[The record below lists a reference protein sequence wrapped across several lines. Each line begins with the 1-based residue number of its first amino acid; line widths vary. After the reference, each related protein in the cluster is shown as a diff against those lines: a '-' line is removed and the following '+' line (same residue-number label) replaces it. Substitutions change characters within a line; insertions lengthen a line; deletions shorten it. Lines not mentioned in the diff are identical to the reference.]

1 MENKRKYVIK
11 KILNSKI
18 LNYFGISIIN
28 LDFLLYVSHY
38 KWIFKIF
45 KIPYFKINFLQSDI
59 NQIDKKIISRI
70 KKSYSISMSSKQ
82 GQNISGLWDYDLNQP
97 VENSCVFYCTNSY
110 RILVLFYGPNYRLK
124 PFPPKEDRGG
134 IYYHPY
140 LDGELP

>member
-1 MENKRKYVIK
+1 MENKRKYLVK

-70 KKSYSISMSSKQ
+70 KESYSISISSKEE
-82 GQNISGLWDYDLNQP
+82 QNISGMWDYDLNQYYY
-97 VENSCVFYCTNSY
+97 EIHDS
-110 RILVLFYGPNYRLK
+110 ILNKDWRYEIFGQFAKQLISGKLSLQWSINEQKINL
-124 PFPPKEDRGG
+124 
-134 IYYHPY
+134 
-140 LDGELP
+140 LN

>member
-11 KILNSKI
+11 KILNLKI

-59 NQIDKKIISRI
+59 NQIDKIRDKIFATKKLSR
-70 KKSYSISMSSKQ
+70 S
-82 GQNISGLWDYDLNQP
+82 
-97 VENSCVFYCTNSY
+97 VV
-110 RILVLFYGPNYRLK
+110 
-124 PFPPKEDRGG
+124 
-134 IYYHPY
+134 
-140 LDGELP
+140 